1 MKYTI
6 TVETKKEIE
15 INYPLYFKI
24 QKDQQTPTYYAA
36 VSEEMAI
43 SIFSMRDVNVFSFAS
58 VILRHVECEGYVEIS
73 SAEFESA
80 LQQTFTNIKDQYSK
94 QLGL

>member
-1 MKYTI
+1 MKHTI
-6 TVETKKEIE
+6 TVETQKEVE
-15 INYPLYFKI
+15 INLPLYFKI
-24 QKDQQTPTYYAA
+24 QKDQQTPAYYAA